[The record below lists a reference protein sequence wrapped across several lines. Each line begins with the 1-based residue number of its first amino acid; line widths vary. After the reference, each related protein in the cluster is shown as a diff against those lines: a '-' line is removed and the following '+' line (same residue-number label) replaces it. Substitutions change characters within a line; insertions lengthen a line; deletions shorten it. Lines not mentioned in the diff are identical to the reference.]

1 MVSIETRQWVVQKY
15 GGTSIGKLLEPI
27 TGTIIPD
34 YLKRYKVAVVCSAR
48 SGTQKTQGT
57 TSLLLDAITLATSS
71 ETSTV
76 ELDRVIDIIKL
87 EHLDAADTV
96 VGGAEQQKGHE
107 AVLNELLEGIEND
120 CEHLRSFLKATW
132 TIGEISERTQDR
144 VLAVGETLACR
155 LVVASLKMKDID
167 AEVVVL
173 DDIVQKTY
181 GSRQKELAAAFRRHP
196 AEFLGGLA
204 GAIRKKVNG
213 CGERVPVITGFFGAM
228 PESLVSS
235 VGRGYSD
242 LCAAL
247 CAVAVTA
254 EELQIWKEVDG
265 IFTADPRKVKS
276 ARLLATVTSEE
287 AAELTYYGSEVIHP
301 LTIEQICN
309 AQIPLRLKNVKH
321 PERPGTIVF
330 PSIATPTTS
339 PKSTPGN
346 SSPVSSEDDAA
357 RTKAV
362 FMTKNGY
369 YGESQYRRTPT
380 AVTAKDS
387 ITVFNIRSN
396 GRARPQEF
404 LGQIAQRLGRHEYT
418 IDLISSSQQM
428 LSLAVSSEG
437 SRKSNSNIEETVAEL
452 SEIGIVTVAK
462 HMSIIS
468 VVGHKMRNMVGISGE
483 VFSALASARVSIYLI
498 SQGASEI
505 NISFVVKAQDAL
517 LAMEVVHTNVMRI
530 PLHSEQENSFIRGP
544 WLY

>member
-1 MVSIETRQWVVQKY
+1 MGSIETRQWVVQKY
-15 GGTSIGKLLEPI
+15 GGTSVGKLLDTI

-34 YLKRYKVAVVCSAR
+34 YLERFKVAVVCSAR

-57 TSLLLDAITLATSS
+57 TSLLLEAIHLATSS

-76 ELDRVIDIIKL
+76 ELDQVIDIIKQ
-87 EHLDAADTV
+87 EHLEAAEVT
-96 VGGAEQQKGHE
+96 VGGADQREGAQ
-107 AVLNELLEGIEND
+107 AVLGELLGSIEND

-155 LVVASLKMKDID
+155 LVVASLKVKDID

-196 AEFLGGLA
+196 AKFLGGLA
-204 GAIRKKVNG
+204 GAIRKKIDG
-213 CGERVPVITGFFGAM
+213 CKERVPVVTGFFGAM

-247 CAVAVTA
+247 CAVAVGA

-330 PSIATPTTS
+330 PSLGSPATS

-346 SSPVSSEDDAA
+346 SSP
-357 RTKAV
+357 
-362 FMTKNGY
+362 
-369 YGESQYRRTPT
+369 SQYRRTPT

-404 LGQIAQRLGRHEYT
+404 LGQIAQRLGRHDYT

-428 LSLAVSSEG
+428 LSLAVSSDG
-437 SRKSNSNIEETVAEL
+437 SSKSNGNIEETVAEL
-452 SEIGIVTVAK
+452 SEIGIVTVAR
-462 HMSIIS
+462 HMSIVS
-468 VVGHKMRNMVGISGE
+468 VVGHKMKNMVGISGE
-483 VFSALASARVSIYLI
+483 VFSALASARVNIYLI